1 MKVSDW
7 RGGTECEGE
16 YNNAEKTFKIKSNW
30 KKKKNTQWLTL
41 PRSFKMAWCRMP
53 DVWMLWTVFCKL

>member
-30 KKKKNTQWLTL
+30 KKKPHTMVNIT
-41 PRSFKMAWCRMP
+41 
-53 DVWMLWTVFCKL
+53 